1 MRISLTKSIVAVL
14 LIVLALFSFVGASAF
29 AQCGDYA
36 TAAVKTPGDEST
48 SAKAAVV
55 MERNS
60 GRILYQKNPNERLL
74 MASTTKIATAITV
87 LNMCDVSE
95 VVVVPKAACGVEGS
109 SVYLNEGE
117 HLTVKEL
124 LLGLMLRSG
133 NDCAVALA
141 LHASG
146 SVEKFAEQMNALA
159 CSLGCENTH
168 FVNPHGLHSEN
179 HFTSAA
185 DLAKITCYALKN
197 PIFAEIVGTKV
208 AKITN
213 EFGTSSRILL
223 NKNKLLKRNKC
234 FDGVKTGY
242 TKAAGRC
249 FVGSM
254 TAGDMQVVCVV
265 LNCAPMFQ
273 DAERLLV
280 SASERYKLQCVVPL
294 GKVANGAGG
303 YYVAEKSFYYPVC
316 SGETLTKSIC
326 YSCNGAS
333 YQVKLNGTVLASV
346 PLRFVCQKR
355 R

>member
-1 MRISLTKSIVAVL
+1 MRTSLAKSIVAVL
-14 LIVLALFSFVGASAF
+14 LVALAAFSFVGASAF
-29 AQCGDYA
+29 AQCSNDV
-36 TAAVKTPGDEST
+36 TAAVKVPDAENT

-55 MERNS
+55 MERDS
-60 GRILYQKNPNERLL
+60 GRILYQKNLDERLP

-87 LNMCDVSE
+87 LNTCDVSE
-95 VVVVPKAACGVEGS
+95 VVAVPKAACGVEGS
-109 SVYLNEGE
+109 SVYLKEDE

-141 LHASG
+141 LHAAG
-146 SVEKFAEQMNALA
+146 SVEKFAEQMNALV

-168 FVNPHGLHSEN
+168 FVNPHGLHDEN
-179 HFTSAA
+179 HYTSAV

-208 AKITN
+208 AKIAN
-213 EFGTSSRILL
+213 EFGESSRILL

-254 TAGDMQVVCVV
+254 TAGNMQVVCVV
-265 LNCAPMFQ
+265 LNCAPMFE

-280 SASERYKLQCVVPL
+280 SATNRYKLQCVVPL

-303 YYVAEKSFYYPVC
+303 YYVAQEPFYYPVC
-316 SGETLTKSIC
+316 QGESITKSFC
-326 YSCNGAS
+326 RSGKDTYF
-333 YQVKLNGTVLASV
+333 QVKLNGNVLAKV
-346 PLRFVCQKR
+346 PLRFVCQKQR
-355 R
+355 